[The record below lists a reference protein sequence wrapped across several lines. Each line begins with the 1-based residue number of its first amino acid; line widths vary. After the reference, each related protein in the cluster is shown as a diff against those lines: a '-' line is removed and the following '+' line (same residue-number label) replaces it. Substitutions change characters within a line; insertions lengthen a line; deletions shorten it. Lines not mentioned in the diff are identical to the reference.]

1 MPTQESPAA
10 AELPAPD
17 LCVVRNLLE
26 RHARETPEAPFAVFS
41 ANSRWTYAE
50 TLTKVRQTAAGLQQ
64 LGVKQGDHVFCWLPN
79 GADCLRV
86 WFATNYLGAI
96 YVPANLAY
104 KGSLL
109 EHVVNLSDAKVGV
122 VHADLA
128 PRLKDVALHLL
139 SDVVIVEGDAPDDDR
154 LTFHDIG
161 ILNENREPGDLAHS
175 IEPWDTAYI
184 IFTSGTTGPSKG
196 VVSSYTQV
204 WTQNVESLP
213 VVSRDDRFMMTLP
226 LFHVGG
232 TGPIY
237 AMLARGGSVAVVESF
252 STENIWQTIDETEST
267 YCVLLGVMTPFLL
280 AQPPSDQ
287 DKLHSLRT
295 GLMVPWGE
303 DALQFA
309 ERFDVQL
316 YTLFN
321 MSEISSPIVSKPNPT
336 QTGLAGTLRE
346 GFDARVVDE
355 NDREMS
361 TGQVGELILRS
372 ERPWSMNSGYYKN
385 PEATAEAWRN
395 GWFHTGDA
403 FRVDEQGDYYF
414 VDRIKDAIRRRGEN
428 ISSFE
433 VEAEVQM
440 FPAIQEAAAI
450 AVRSELS
457 EDEVMV
463 CISLVSDSEF
473 DPVELLDF
481 LKPRMAHFM
490 IPRYIRVMDD
500 LPKTPTAKVQ
510 KHLLKDA
517 GVTPDTWDREAAGIK
532 IKRDQIGSG
541 S

>member
-1 MPTQESPAA
+1 
-10 AELPAPD
+10 
-17 LCVVRNLLE
+17 V
-26 RHARETPEAPFAVFS
+26 
-41 ANSRWTYAE
+41 
-50 TLTKVRQTAAGLQQ
+50 
-64 LGVKQGDHVFCWLPN
+64 PN

-86 WFATNYLGAI
+86 WLATNYLGAI

-109 EHVVNLSDAKVGV
+109 EHVVSLADAKVGV

-139 SDVVIVEGDAPDDDR
+139 SDVVIVDGEAPIDAR
-154 LTFHDIG
+154 LRFHEIG
-161 ILNENREPGDLAHS
+161 ILEEHRTPTALERP
-175 IEPWDTAYI
+175 IEPWDTIYI

-196 VVSSYTQV
+196 VLSSYTQI
-204 WTQNVESLP
+204 WTQNVEAFP
-213 VVSRDDRFMMTLP
+213 FVDAHDRFMMTLP

-237 AMLARGGSVAVVESF
+237 AMLATGGSVAVVESF
-252 STENIWQTIDETEST
+252 STENFWQTIDETQST

-287 DKLHSLRT
+287 DKLHSLRV

-303 DALQFA
+303 DSLQFA

-321 MSEISSPIVSKPNPT
+321 MTEISSPIVSQPNPS
-336 QTGLAGTLRE
+336 QMGIVGTLRD

-355 NDREMS
+355 NDCELP
-361 TGQVGELILRS
+361 TGEIGELILRAD
-372 ERPWSMNSGYYKN
+372 RPWAINSGYYKN
-385 PEATAEAWRN
+385 PEATASVWRN

-403 FRVDEQGDYYF
+403 FRVDDQGNYFF
-414 VDRIKDAIRRRGEN
+414 VDRMKDAIRRRGEN

-440 FPAIQEAAAI
+440 YPAIQEAAAI
-450 AVRSELS
+450 AVKSELS

-463 CISLVSDSEF
+463 CISLAPDHHF

-490 IPRYIRVMDD
+490 IPRYVRIMED

-517 GVTPDTWDREAAGIK
+517 GVTADTWDREAAGIK
-532 IKRDQIGSG
+532 IRREKIGRG
-541 S
+541 